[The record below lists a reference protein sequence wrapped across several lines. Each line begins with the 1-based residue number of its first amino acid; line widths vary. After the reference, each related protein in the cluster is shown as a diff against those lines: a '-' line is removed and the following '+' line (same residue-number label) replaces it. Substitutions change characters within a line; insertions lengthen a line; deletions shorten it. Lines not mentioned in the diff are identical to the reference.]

1 MIRHGSTRVRNCQPI
16 VRSVIEFVFSLG
28 KQMDAVSQ
36 RERGERGKVLADYF
50 GRNLVSCSNV
60 WPVIMQLNKTDV
72 DLSI

>member
-36 RERGERGKVLADYF
+36 RERGKEAKF
-50 GRNLVSCSNV
+50 
-60 WPVIMQLNKTDV
+60 WPIILGGIWFPALMSGQ
-72 DLSI
+72 